1 MFESW
6 VNKIAWIF
14 SGGQE
19 LKFARGIETKRSYR
33 FATLRIPR
41 RPPPP
46 GKLNFQN
53 PARGLFLFPLSFPFS
68 RPHFSSTENAD
79 FEMKV
84 ARLKR
89 HFFSF
94 FFFFF
99 FAKVNPLETLFLPF
113 SPFAHKYLNKITI
126 RGKEVGLI
134 FKKAHP
140 CIKDYETTMVE
151 SGGNFPP
158 DYSREIVYREILKKN
173 KKKKK
178 KKHLSFTLGH
188 WFVSFSPFVR
198 RKFTKKTI
206 LRDFNSRLNAR
217 GCAFRSGKKLLAWN
231 AMNQHRTGRS
241 AHEKGFHPFPRP
253 FRCAPPFLRS
263 LETNTA
269 DSEIV
274 RETKYTCPR
283 KLILSNLPFSSSLQD
298 FFPSISS
305 SQLFVRLTRL
315 LI

>member
-1 MFESW
+1 MNIQW
-6 VNKIAWIF
+6 RA
-14 SGGQE
+14 
-19 LKFARGIETKRSYR
+19 GIEVC
-33 FATLRIPR
+33 PR
-41 RPPPP
+41 NRN
-46 GKLNFQN
+46 KKVIQICHVTDTT
-53 PARGLFLFPLSFPFS
+53 PASPSRKIELSKSRAGIISFPLSFPFS

-178 KKHLSFTLGH
+178 KKHLSFTTLGH

>member
-1 MFESW
+1 MAGRNWSLPAESKQKGHTDLPRYGYHAGLPLPENW
-6 VNKIAWIF
+6 TFK
-14 SGGQE
+14 
-19 LKFARGIETKRSYR
+19 
-33 FATLRIPR
+33 IPR
-41 RPPPP
+41 GDYFFSPSP
-46 GKLNFQN
+46 
-53 PARGLFLFPLSFPFS
+53 FPFLALIS
-68 RPHFSSTENAD
+68 LPPKTPIS
-79 FEMKV
+79 KWKLQ
-84 ARLKR
+84 RLKR

-178 KKHLSFTLGH
+178 KKHLSFTTLGH

-283 KLILSNLPFSSSLQD
+283 KLILSNLPFSSSRKI
-298 FFPSISS
+298 FFHQFLLPNHSS
-305 SQLFVRLTRL
+305 A
-315 LI
+315 